1 MYIIAEGTVHMLS
14 PNEKK
19 TLCSLRAGSYF
30 GELGLY
36 TTTKRLTSFVA
47 STFCLIYVF
56 DREILR
62 AVLSKY
68 PHIEF
73 EFKLFSDKR
82 SNLCAIEGSSRKD
95 RLQQAYARLR
105 HAGKG
110 RQNAMTQKEKTDEL
124 LKVSEIPKEIN
135 KDDQSDEEEEK
146 EDRHDEELI
155 RLNIKNI
162 DEIQTEDNKGRKI
175 D

>member
-19 TLCSLRAGSYF
+19 TLCSLNAGSYF

-47 STFCLIYVF
+47 ATFCLVYVF

-62 AVLSKY
+62 TVLSKY

-73 EFKLFSDKR
+73 EFKLFCK
-82 SNLCAIEGSSRKD
+82 
-95 RLQQAYARLR
+95 
-105 HAGKG
+105 
-110 RQNAMTQKEKTDEL
+110 
-124 LKVSEIPKEIN
+124 
-135 KDDQSDEEEEK
+135 
-146 EDRHDEELI
+146 
-155 RLNIKNI
+155 
-162 DEIQTEDNKGRKI
+162 
-175 D
+175 